1 MADTKLRCLLKC
13 VKIHVSNICVKTNV
27 SNWCTCQVSKQSIGI
42 FFSSWLRLHL
52 QIVSIF
58 QILHWFL
65 LIWATRRLG
74 IFEFEVTFWEGW
86 PQIAGPKN
94 IQHSHFDQKKPF
106 NWIQFNDHKKLS
118 ILFNSRAAMTRKK
131 REDDNA
137 GQSLSAE
144 LQRSWRIRFSDW

>member
-1 MADTKLRCLLKC
+1 M
-13 VKIHVSNICVKTNV
+13 SNICVKTNV

-65 LIWATRRLG
+65 LVWDTRRLG
-74 IFEFEVTFWEGW
+74 IFEFEVTVWEGW
-86 PQIAGPKN
+86 PKIAGPKN

-118 ILFNSRAAMTRKK
+118 ILFNSLWKGGNDQKEEGRWQCKTISFSRI
-131 REDDNA
+131 
-137 GQSLSAE
+137 AE
-144 LQRSWRIRFSDW
+144 VLKGYFRTGNHF